1 MLKKS
6 LFFVLFLSQMLVL
19 AQKSVIPNTEAEFE
33 KEYNSRIKKDRLF
46 GVYIPKDMT
55 DAFTRLDVIIEV
67 KDRDRF
73 KVLNEHDAQHR
84 LYFSLNRWLIQNW
97 GFYNGSRYSAYLK
110 DLGVHHPEDMA
121 MFTLLMYHRNL
132 NKKPLQIKEAV
143 EEVKE
148 RRKKEVEDR
157 MKNAKVI
164 SEQVIKKEPKKET
177 KKN

>member
-1 MLKKS
+1 MLKKNL
-6 LFFVLFLSQMLVL
+6 LFILFLAQVIAF
-19 AQKSVIPNTEAEFE
+19 AQKSPVPNTEAEFE
-33 KEYNSRIKKDRLF
+33 KEYSSRIKKDRLF

-55 DAFTRLDVIIEV
+55 DAFTRLDAVIEP

-73 KVLNEHDAQHR
+73 QHLTEHDAQHR

-97 GFYNGSRYSAYLK
+97 SFYSGSRYSAYLK

-143 EEVKE
+143 EEIKE

-164 SEQVIKKEPKKET
+164 SEQVIKKEPKK
-177 KKN
+177 N